1 MSLKILIIEDEP
13 DIRKNLEYNL
23 SREGY
28 SVLTA
33 ASIAEAE
40 QLIYSNNLSLVLLDL
55 MLPDGSGLELCKKM
69 KSDPDIQNLPIII
82 LTAKDDE
89 VDKVVGFEI
98 GADDYVTKPFSV
110 RELILRIKAVLK
122 RGEKKKDIVEI
133 DRQFGDLKIDIDSHE
148 VYVDGELVNLT
159 ALEFKL
165 LIQLVDRRGRVQSRE
180 QLLTDVGVCGWG
192 RPVLLHSRRN
202 PAVAA
207 AEAGPELAGGGRGA
221 MLYISGNDT
230 PASKALKG
238 TKDWT
243 QVKMRLKSGLDT
255 SLTITCLFGGWGIV
269 TGKAWWDDVSLRK
282 VTYEVIESDESESVA
297 KGNVERGKKIFM
309 THPIAACTRC
319 HVVKGVGGPVGP
331 VGPVSPVGPVGLNLR
346 ETNKAKTNMLA
357 AHVAAM
363 RSPDSV
369 TNTPPQNAP
378 PKYPAGTTI

>member
-40 QLIYSNNLSLVLLDL
+40 QLIYSNNLSLILLDL
-55 MLPDGSGLELCKKM
+55 MLPDGSGLDLCKKM
-69 KSDPDIQNLPIII
+69 KSDPDVQNLPIII

-122 RGEKKKDIVEI
+122 RGDNKKDIVEI

-148 VYVDGELVNLT
+148 VYVDGDLVNLT

-180 QLLTDVGVCGWG
+180 QLLSDVWG
-192 RPVLLHSRRN
+192 YS
-202 PAVAA
+202 
-207 AEAGPELAGGGRGA
+207 AEVTTRTV
-221 MLYISGNDT
+221 DT
-230 PASKALKG
+230 HIK
-238 TKDWT
+238 
-243 QVKMRLKSGLDT
+243 RLREKLGSMGKYVQ
-255 SLTITCLFGGWGIV
+255 TI
-269 TGKAWWDDVSLRK
+269 R
-282 VTYEVIESDESESVA
+282 
-297 KGNVERGKKIFM
+297 
-309 THPIAACTRC
+309 
-319 HVVKGVGGPVGP
+319 GVGYKF
-331 VGPVSPVGPVGLNLR
+331 S
-346 ETNKAKTNMLA
+346 
-357 AHVAAM
+357 
-363 RSPDSV
+363 RSPD
-369 TNTPPQNAP
+369 Q
-378 PKYPAGTTI
+378 

>member
-40 QLIYSNNLSLVLLDL
+40 QLIYSNNLSLILLDL

-69 KSDPDIQNLPIII
+69 KSDPDVQNLPIII

-122 RGEKKKDIVEI
+122 RGENKKDIVEI

-165 LIQLVDRRGRVQSRE
+165 LTQLVDRRGRVQSRE
-180 QLLTDVGVCGWG
+180 QLLADVWG
-192 RPVLLHSRRN
+192 YS
-202 PAVAA
+202 
-207 AEAGPELAGGGRGA
+207 AEVTTRTV
-221 MLYISGNDT
+221 DT
-230 PASKALKG
+230 HIKRLREKLG
-238 TKDWT
+238 TMGKYV
-243 QVKMRLKSGLDT
+243 Q
-255 SLTITCLFGGWGIV
+255 TI
-269 TGKAWWDDVSLRK
+269 R
-282 VTYEVIESDESESVA
+282 
-297 KGNVERGKKIFM
+297 
-309 THPIAACTRC
+309 
-319 HVVKGVGGPVGP
+319 GVGYKF
-331 VGPVSPVGPVGLNLR
+331 S
-346 ETNKAKTNMLA
+346 
-357 AHVAAM
+357 
-363 RSPDSV
+363 RSPD
-369 TNTPPQNAP
+369 
-378 PKYPAGTTI
+378 